1 MIFFIAALFLLTS
14 CGAFFSKHDE
24 FNKDYISKDGTVAIK
39 GIFVFLIFL
48 GHAMT
53 YIDATGTF
61 DLPYVK
67 IQRYLDQ
74 MVVSMFFF
82 YSGFGIM
89 EQIKRRGGAYIGTIP
104 KKRFPQLLLN
114 MDICVVL
121 FIILNA
127 AIGQTF
133 GAKQILLSL
142 IGWESVGN
150 TNWYIFVMLA
160 LYIVTYLSFLIIK
173 KKNNK
178 PTQFL
183 GLCLATALS
192 VLLIFAIAK
201 GKAGHAFWY
210 DTLILYAFGMWYS
223 FFKNIIEKVLMK
235 NDLIYFA
242 VFAIVALGYLEA
254 YNIRMRTNFRLYI
267 YTPWAMLFTLG
278 IVMMTLK
285 VKIGNPVLEW
295 FGNHVFSVY
304 MLQRL
309 PMILLTHL
317 GVAERH
323 KYAFLLASLV
333 ITVLLAEIFDRC
345 TGTIYSKIWKT
356 KKPEIK
362 RQTADTSA

>member
-14 CGAFFSKHDE
+14 CGAVFSKHDE

-89 EQIKRRGGAYIGTIP
+89 EQIKHRGGAYIGTIP
-104 KKRFPQLLLN
+104 KKRFPRLLLN

-150 TNWYIFVMLA
+150 SNWYIFVMLA
-160 LYIVTYLSFLIIK
+160 LYVVTYLSFLIIK
-173 KKNNK
+173 KKQQESSVFGFMPCNRAFRFAYFCNYK
-178 PTQFL
+178 GQSRPCFL
-183 GLCLATALS
+183 VRHS
-192 VLLIFAIAK
+192 
-201 GKAGHAFWY
+201 
-210 DTLILYAFGMWYS
+210 
-223 FFKNIIEKVLMK
+223 
-235 NDLIYFA
+235 YF
-242 VFAIVALGYLEA
+242 IC
-254 YNIRMRTNFRLYI
+254 FRN
-267 YTPWAMLFTLG
+267 
-278 IVMMTLK
+278 V
-285 VKIGNPVLEW
+285 V
-295 FGNHVFSVY
+295 
-304 MLQRL
+304 
-309 PMILLTHL
+309 
-317 GVAERH
+317 
-323 KYAFLLASLV
+323 FLLQKHNRKGFN
-333 ITVLLAEIFDRC
+333 EKRFDLFCCFCHCCSRL
-345 TGTIYSKIWKT
+345 S
-356 KKPEIK
+356 
-362 RQTADTSA
+362 

>member
-1 MIFFIAALFLLTS
+1 MNLTKIISARTAPLPLKEYLFF
-14 CGAFFSKHDE
+14 D
-24 FNKDYISKDGTVAIK
+24 
-39 GIFVFLIFL
+39 FL

-89 EQIKRRGGAYIGTIP
+89 EQIKHRGGAYIGTIP

-127 AIGQTF
+127 AIGKTF

-150 TNWYIFVMLA
+150 SNWYIFVMLA
-160 LYIVTYLSFLIIK
+160 LYVVTYLSFLIIK
-173 KKNNK
+173 RK
-178 PTQFL
+178 TTSQ
-183 GLCLATALS
+183 LS
-192 VLLIFAIAK
+192 FGFMPCNRAFRFAYFAITK

-210 DTLILYAFGMWYS
+210 DTLTLYAFGMWYS

-267 YTPWAMLFTLG
+267 YTAWAVLFTLG

-295 FGNHVFSVY
+295 FGNHIFSVY

-317 GVAERH
+317 GIAERH

-345 TGTIYSKIWKT
+345 TGAIYSKIWKT